1 MEDLPA
7 WLTPLP
13 DAETMRG
20 VDRWAIEA
28 QGVES
33 LELMERAGAAA
44 AAAVERLAPDGPAAV
59 LCGKGNNG
67 GDGLV
72 VARLLRD
79 AGRDVAVILTSP
91 PQELEGDARVNLER
105 LQGAG
110 PLRLDGAPWEQE
122 PGAAGGEPPLQDSV
136 AIVDALLG
144 TGFRGVPH
152 GEVAEAIAAIGRSPA
167 PVISVD
173 VPSGVDAS

>member
-13 DAETMRG
+13 DGER
-20 VDRWAIEA
+20 A
-28 QGVES
+28 Q
-33 LELMERAGAAA
+33 RAGARA
-44 AAAVERLAPDGPAAV
+44 AAAVDGPAPDGPAAV
-59 LCGKGNNG
+59 LCGKGNTG

-152 GEVAEAIAAIGRSPA
+152 REVAEAIAALRRSPA
-167 PVISVD
+167 PVVSLD
-173 VPSGVDAS
+173 VPRGVEASPGVVH